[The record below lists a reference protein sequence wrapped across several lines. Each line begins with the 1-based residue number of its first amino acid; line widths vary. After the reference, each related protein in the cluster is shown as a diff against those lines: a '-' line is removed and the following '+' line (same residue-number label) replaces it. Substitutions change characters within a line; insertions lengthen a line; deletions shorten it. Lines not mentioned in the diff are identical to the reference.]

1 MTMNICIY
9 GASSKKTSEKY
20 ITEVEKLGEA
30 LALKGHSLVFG
41 GGASGLMGA
50 AARGFNKGGGK
61 IIGAAPRFF
70 DVDGI
75 LYDKC
80 TEFIFTDTMRQ
91 RKKILE
97 DKSDAF
103 IVCPGGVGTFDEFFE
118 IITLKQLGRH
128 NKAIIIYNAGNYFD
142 ELLSLMDKAFKE
154 DFLSEKTLS
163 LYETVDNAEDVLS
176 ILESYKGETA
186 SVKDTKYI

>member
-1 MTMNICIY
+1 MNICIY
-9 GASSKKTSEKY
+9 GASSVKTSKEY
-20 ITEVEKLGEA
+20 VEATQRLGEC
-30 LALKGHSLVFG
+30 LAKDGHSLVFG

-50 AARGFNKGGGK
+50 AARGFTAGGGK
-61 IIGAAPRFF
+61 IIGVAPHFF

-80 TEFIFTDTMRQ
+80 TEFIFTETMRE

-128 NKAIIIYNAGNYFD
+128 NKAVVIFNTGNYFD
-142 ELLSLMDKAFKE
+142 ELLNLMNKALKE
-154 DFLSEKTLS
+154 DFLTEKTLS
-163 LYETVDNAEDVLS
+163 LYDVAKNEEEVVSFLK
-176 ILESYKGETA
+176 SYKGENINL
-186 SVKDTKYI
+186 KDTKYI

>member
-1 MTMNICIY
+1 MNICIY
-9 GASSKKTSEKY
+9 GASSVKTSKEY
-20 ITEVEKLGEA
+20 VEATQRLGEC
-30 LALKGHSLVFG
+30 LAKDGHSLVFG

-50 AARGFNKGGGK
+50 AARGFTAGGGK
-61 IIGAAPRFF
+61 IIGVAPHFF

-80 TEFIFTDTMRQ
+80 TEFIFTETMRE

-128 NKAIIIYNAGNYFD
+128 NKAVIIFNTGNYFD
-142 ELLSLMDKAFKE
+142 ELLNLMNKALKE
-154 DFLSEKTLS
+154 DFLTEKTLS
-163 LYETVDNAEDVLS
+163 LYDVAKNEEEVVSFLK
-176 ILESYKGETA
+176 SYKGENINL
-186 SVKDTKYI
+186 KDTKYI

>member
-1 MTMNICIY
+1 MNICIY
-9 GASSKKTSEKY
+9 GASSVKTSKEY
-20 ITEVEKLGEA
+20 VEATQRLGEC
-30 LALKGHSLVFG
+30 LAKDGHSLVFG

-50 AARGFNKGGGK
+50 AARGFTAGGGK
-61 IIGAAPRFF
+61 IIGVAPRFF

-80 TEFIFTDTMRQ
+80 TEFIFTETMRE

-128 NKAIIIYNAGNYFD
+128 NKAVVIFNTGNYFD
-142 ELLSLMDKAFKE
+142 ELLNLMNKALKE
-154 DFLSEKTLS
+154 DFLTEKTLS
-163 LYETVDNAEDVLS
+163 LYDVAKNEEEVVSFLK
-176 ILESYKGETA
+176 SYKGENINL
-186 SVKDTKYI
+186 KDTKYI

>member
-1 MTMNICIY
+1 MNICIY
-9 GASSKKTSEKY
+9 GASSVKTSKEY
-20 ITEVEKLGEA
+20 VEATQRLGEC
-30 LALKGHSLVFG
+30 LAKDGYSLVFG

-50 AARGFNKGGGK
+50 AARGFTAGGGK
-61 IIGAAPRFF
+61 IIGVAPRFF

-80 TEFIFTDTMRQ
+80 TEFIFTETMRE

-128 NKAIIIYNAGNYFD
+128 NKAVVIFNTGNYFD
-142 ELLSLMDKAFKE
+142 ELLNLMNKALKE
-154 DFLSEKTLS
+154 DFLTEKTLS
-163 LYETVDNAEDVLS
+163 LYDVAKNEEEVVSFLK
-176 ILESYKGETA
+176 SYKGENINL
-186 SVKDTKYI
+186 KDTKYI

>member
-1 MTMNICIY
+1 MNICIY
-9 GASSKKTSEKY
+9 GASSVKTSKEY
-20 ITEVEKLGEA
+20 MEATQKLGEC
-30 LALKGHSLVFG
+30 LAKEGHSLVFG

-50 AARGFNKGGGK
+50 AARGFTAGGGK
-61 IIGAAPRFF
+61 IIGVAPRFF

-80 TEFIFTDTMRQ
+80 TEFIFTETMRE

-103 IVCPGGVGTFDEFFE
+103 VVCPGGVGTFDEFFE

-128 NKAIIIYNAGNYFD
+128 NKAVIIFNTGNYFD
-142 ELLSLMDKAFKE
+142 ELLKLMNKAFKE
-154 DFLSEKTLS
+154 DFLTEKTLS
-163 LYETVDNAEDVLS
+163 LYDVAKNEKEVLM
-176 ILESYKGETA
+176 LLKSYKGENA
-186 SVKDTKYI
+186 DVKDTKYI

>member
-1 MTMNICIY
+1 MNICIY
-9 GASSKKTSEKY
+9 GASSVKTSKEY
-20 ITEVEKLGEA
+20 VEATQRLGEC
-30 LALKGHSLVFG
+30 LAKDGHSLVFG

-50 AARGFNKGGGK
+50 AARGFTAGGGK
-61 IIGAAPRFF
+61 IIGVAPRFF

-80 TEFIFTDTMRQ
+80 TEFIFTETMRE

-128 NKAIIIYNAGNYFD
+128 NKAVIIFNTGNYFD
-142 ELLSLMDKAFKE
+142 ELLNLMNKALKE
-154 DFLSEKTLS
+154 DFLTEKTLS
-163 LYETVDNAEDVLS
+163 LYDVAKNEEEVVSFLK
-176 ILESYKGETA
+176 SYKGENINL
-186 SVKDTKYI
+186 KDTKYI

>member
-1 MTMNICIY
+1 MNICIY
-9 GASSKKTSEKY
+9 GASSVKTSNEY
-20 ITEVEKLGEA
+20 IEATKKLGEC
-30 LALKGHSLVFG
+30 LAKEGHSLVFG

-50 AARGFNKGGGK
+50 AARGFTAGGGK
-61 IIGAAPRFF
+61 IIGVAPRFF

-80 TEFIFTDTMRQ
+80 TEFIFTETMRE

-103 IVCPGGVGTFDEFFE
+103 VVCPGGVGTFDEFFE

-128 NKAIIIYNAGNYFD
+128 NKAVIIFNTGNYFD
-142 ELLSLMDKAFKE
+142 ELLKLMNKAFKE
-154 DFLSEKTLS
+154 DFLTEKTLS
-163 LYETVDNAEDVLS
+163 LYDVAKNEKEVLM
-176 ILESYKGETA
+176 LLKSYKGENA
-186 SVKDTKYI
+186 DVKDTKYI

>member
-1 MTMNICIY
+1 MNICIY
-9 GASSKKTSEKY
+9 GASSVKTSKEY
-20 ITEVEKLGEA
+20 VEATQRLGEC
-30 LALKGHSLVFG
+30 LAKDGHSLVFG

-50 AARGFNKGGGK
+50 AARGFTVGGGK
-61 IIGAAPRFF
+61 IIGVAPRFF

-80 TEFIFTDTMRQ
+80 TEFIFTETMRE

-128 NKAIIIYNAGNYFD
+128 NKAVIIFNTGNYFD
-142 ELLSLMDKAFKE
+142 ELLNLMNKAFKE
-154 DFLSEKTLS
+154 DFLTEKTLS
-163 LYETVDNAEDVLS
+163 LYDVAKNEEEVVSFLK
-176 ILESYKGETA
+176 SYKGENINL
-186 SVKDTKYI
+186 KDTKYI